1 MSNDIDDITTAPDLP
16 PAQLPNC
23 YVAAPFGAPTRFEQE
38 VNTRRA
44 EYVGEI
50 MAARGFRPV
59 VVHTAIL
66 AGAFGDDNDPE
77 ARARGLAATV
87 DIMRGVLAR
96 GGIVVVLLKDDCTMS
111 AGVQAEVTE
120 ARRMEPGLPI
130 MAMTLHGWD
139 ALRADMTYAAE
150 MRSGWEN
157 AEWSL
162 TP

>member
-1 MSNDIDDITTAPDLP
+1 MQPTKPEDSPLV
-16 PAQLPNC
+16 QLPNC

-38 VNTRRA
+38 ANTCRA

-50 MAARGFRPV
+50 MRDRGFRPV

-66 AGAFGDDNDPE
+66 AGAFGDDNDPA

-87 DIMRGVLAR
+87 EIMRDVLAR
-96 GGIVVVLLKDDCTMS
+96 GGVLVVLLRDDCTMS
-111 AGVQAEVTE
+111 AGVLAEVTE
-120 ARRMEPGLPI
+120 ARRVVPDLQI
-130 MAMTLHGWD
+130 LAMTTHGWRT
-139 ALRADMTYAAE
+139 LRADMTYAAE

-157 AEWSL
+157 AEWNL